1 MTKYTMEIFNKTS
14 SLVKLFIYL
23 ISLKCPKAYHILFDL
38 IDLKTNV

>member
-1 MTKYTMEIFNKTS
+1 MTKNTMGIFNKT